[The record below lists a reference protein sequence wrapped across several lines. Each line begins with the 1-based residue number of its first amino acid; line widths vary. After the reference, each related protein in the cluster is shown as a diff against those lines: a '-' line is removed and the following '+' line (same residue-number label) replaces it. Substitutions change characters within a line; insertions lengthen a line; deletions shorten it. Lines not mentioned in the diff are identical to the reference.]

1 MILKQNPRLPLII
14 ATFGLALLPVTNSTW
29 PTIIITSF
37 GLFLLVQS
45 FTLKLEFTD
54 KDLVVIQLGKEI
66 RRFPFEKWLSWRIFL
81 PQLPGLLYFREEA
94 SPHLL
99 PIIFDREALE
109 IELRK
114 RVGDLE
120 ISKNKSTE
128 NQ

>member
-14 ATFGLALLPVTNSTW
+14 AAIGLILLPVSNSPW
-29 PTIIITSF
+29 PTIIISSF